1 MPLRPCLDCSALSRG
16 SRCPT
21 HAAAK
26 ERARTAGRGTTVQR
40 GYGPEHKRLRAAWA
54 PRVASG
60 QVACGRCGQVIAPG
74 EAWDLGHT
82 DDRTGYRGPE
92 HAARCNRR
100 AAGRVGAQ
108 RRATERPWTTTKT
121 PPADPRG

>member
-1 MPLRPCLDCSALSRG
+1 MTVRPCLDCGALSQG

-26 ERARTAGRGTTVQR
+26 ARARTAGRGTTVQR
-40 GYGPEHKRLRAAWA
+40 GYGPEHKALRAEWA
-54 PRVASG
+54 PQVATG
-60 QVACGRCGQVIAPG
+60 QVACARCGDLIAAG

-92 HAARCNRR
+92 HARQCNRA
-100 AAGRVGAQ
+100 AAGRM
-108 RRATERPWTTTKT
+108 RR
-121 PPADPRG
+121 RG